1 MSDRGYVFLEHT
13 ADVYI
18 KAWGKTLED
27 AFSQGGIAFIDV
39 ITDPKYISPKIEK
52 KITVTGEDIYFL
64 LYNWLDELLYTFSVE
79 QLVFSRIDVE
89 KIEHLDNYYKLS
101 ATCYGEVFDINKHP
115 PEVEV
120 KGVTFNLM
128 KIEEKNNKVLL
139 YFVLDI

>member
-1 MSDRGYVFLEHT
+1 MSDKGYIFLEHT
-13 ADVYI
+13 ADVYV
-18 KAWGKTLED
+18 KAWGKTFED
-27 AFSQGGIAFIDV
+27 AFSQSGLAFTDV
-39 ITDPKYISPKIEK
+39 ITDLKYVTPKIEK

-79 QLVFSRIDVE
+79 QLIFSKINVK
-89 KIEHLDNYYKLS
+89 KIERLNSQYKLS
-101 ATCYGEVFDINKHP
+101 AICYGEVFDINKHP

-128 KIEEKNNKVLL
+128 KIEEKNNQIIL

>member
-1 MSDRGYVFLEHT
+1 MSDKGYIFLEHT

-27 AFSQGGIAFIDV
+27 AFSQGGIAFTDV

-52 KITVTGEDIYFL
+52 KITVSGEDIYFL
-64 LYNWLDELLYTFSVE
+64 LYNWLDELLYIFSVE
-79 QLVFSRIDVE
+79 QLVFSRIDVK
-89 KIEHLDNYYKLS
+89 KIEHTDNNYKLF
-101 ATCYGEVFDINKHP
+101 AVCYGEIFDIKKHP

-128 KIEEKNNKVLL
+128 KVEEKHHQIVL